1 MDWTLFQLACIAVL
15 AFAYGLL
22 TWQTPRG
29 ERGHLWM
36 LVLLIAAGAWL
47 GEETSILRY
56 RFYGYPDSWWLKLD
70 EVPFL
75 VVAIW
80 PLVVLTADQVIRALW
95 PGLSRITH
103 AAAIAA
109 MVFVDASLVETVAVA
124 ADLWWWVEG
133 GYLGAPLI
141 GLVGWAAY
149 AFSIALFLPGRPRR
163 AAPTEQEPTG
173 RPPSAAPTEQEP
185 TGRPPSAAPTELE
198 PTGRPPSAAP
208 TELEPIGWSQRA
220 APTEQEPVRSSESH
234 AQGPRRAAPTEQEPV
249 RLIVRVER
257 WLEETSARALGVRGG
272 VAQKVS
278 ALTVTLLVSLAVTH
292 GLLVITWWAFF
303 RHALRGAL
311 PEELAYGAVA
321 LGAIGAVWL
330 WRRGRRMPLSVAG
343 PRALATSVFVV
354 LLVLYADG
362 PPLYLHFMAVA
373 LPYLAILEL
382 AGKRSRPIE

>member
-1 MDWTLFQLACIAVL
+1 MDWTLFQLACVAVL
-15 AFAYGLL
+15 AVAYGLL
-22 TWQTPRG
+22 TVQTPRG
-29 ERGHLWM
+29 ERARLWR
-36 LVLLIAAGAWL
+36 LVLLIAVSAWL

-56 RFYGYPDSWWLKLD
+56 RFYGYPDEWWLKLD

-95 PGLSRITH
+95 PGLSRVGH

-149 AFSIALFLPGRPRR
+149 AFSIALFLPAGP
-163 AAPTEQEPTG
+163 G
-173 RPPSAAPTEQEP
+173 SK
-185 TGRPPSAAPTELE
+185 G
-198 PTGRPPSAAP
+198 
-208 TELEPIGWSQRA
+208 
-220 APTEQEPVRSSESH
+220 SSS
-234 AQGPRRAAPTEQEPV
+234 
-249 RLIVRVER
+249 RLER
-257 WLEETSARALGVRGG
+257 WLSETSARALGSGGAPVR
-272 VAQKVS
+272 KVS
-278 ALTVTLLVSLAVTH
+278 ALIVTLVVSLAVTH
-292 GLLVITWWAFF
+292 ALLVVCWWAFF

-311 PEELAYGAVA
+311 PEEAAYGVLA
-321 LGAIGAVWL
+321 LGALGAAWL

-354 LLVLYADG
+354 LLVVNADG
-362 PPLYLHFMAVA
+362 PPLYLHFLAVA
-373 LPYLAILEL
+373 LPYLAILQL
-382 AGKRSRPIE
+382 RRAR